1 MTQTVYEVARD
12 LKALM
17 EKKDPLSPEDIATIK
32 RAADRLIWEHDRN
45 RAVSDVLLNELE
57 RNRNTRRN

>member
-17 EKKDPLSPEDIATIK
+17 EKKDPLRPEDVAVLR
-32 RAADRLIWEHDRN
+32 RAADRLIWEHERN
-45 RAVSDVLLNELE
+45 RNASTVLLNELE
-57 RNRNTRRN
+57 RNRNTRR